1 MPASHVAYL
10 NGVMIFNQLGSGRFF
25 WSQILDPGN
34 LDALDFASAEAR
46 PDPLVGLKVSHGELI
61 LFGSTSVEWWVPTGN
76 FLAPF
81 QRLPGAVIDIGCYS
95 GHSIRMFKDTVG
107 WLASDPS
114 GGFAVMIAN
123 GYKPQKVSTD
133 ALENAFT
140 QWANLPHA
148 TAMTYTQDAHPFY
161 LLNAPAQQT
170 SVCYD
175 GETGTWHDRAWLAED
190 GSFER
195 WRGEVNTFGFQR
207 HLVGDFEDGR
217 IYDMRLDHYFDDE
230 RALVRVR
237 RLPSVEAMQNRL
249 RHSLFRLRLD
259 AGVGLDG
266 GAIPGSDPQM
276 RLRWSD
282 DDGSYWSRELWRSA
296 GKIGDTG
303 RVCEWRQL
311 GQSRQRCY
319 ELRCSDP
326 VPVRWTDAWV
336 EVS

>member
-1 MPASHVAYL
+1 
-10 NGVMIFNQLGSGRFF
+10 MIFNELGTGRFF

-95 GHSIRMFKDTVG
+95 GHSIRMFRDTVG
-107 WLASDPS
+107 WLAADPS
-114 GGFAVMIAN
+114 GGFAVMIAD

-133 ALENAFT
+133 ALESAFT

-170 SVCYD
+170 SVCFD
-175 GETGTWHDRAWLAED
+175 GETGAWHDRAWLAED

-217 IYDMRLDHYFDDE
+217 MYDMRLDYYLDMSGRCCACGACPAWKPCSNASAIACFGCAWMRAWGSMAARSPGWTPDAL
-230 RALVRVR
+230 ALV
-237 RLPSVEAMQNRL
+237 
-249 RHSLFRLRLD
+249 
-259 AGVGLDG
+259 G
-266 GAIPGSDPQM
+266 
-276 RLRWSD
+276 
-282 DDGSYWSRELWRSA
+282 
-296 GKIGDTG
+296 
-303 RVCEWRQL
+303 
-311 GQSRQRCY
+311 
-319 ELRCSDP
+319 
-326 VPVRWTDAWV
+326 
-336 EVS
+336 

>member
-1 MPASHVAYL
+1 
-10 NGVMIFNQLGSGRFF
+10 MICNELGSGRFF
-25 WSQILDPGN
+25 WSQILDPGT

-76 FLAPF
+76 FLSPF

-114 GGFAVMIAN
+114 GGFAVMVAD

-133 ALENAFT
+133 ALESAFT

-175 GETGTWHDRAWLAED
+175 GETGAWHDRAWLAED

-217 IYDMRLDHYFDDE
+217 IYDMRLDHYYDDQ
-230 RALVRVR
+230 RAILRVR
-237 RLPSVEAMQNRL
+237 RMPSVESMQQRI
-249 RHSLFRLRLD
+249 RHSLFRLRCD

-266 GAIPGSDPQM
+266 GAIPGMDPQM

-282 DDGSYWSRELWRSA
+282 DDGSSWSSEIWRSA
-296 GKIGDTG
+296 GPIGHTA
-303 RVCEWRQL
+303 RVVEWRML

-319 ELRCSDP
+319 ELKCSDP

-336 EVS
+336 EVI